1 MRWEPQTPR
10 EVSVALL
17 FFLYQNKKKEER
29 AMKKGNVYAT
39 NEGGIIKAPKAVKD
53 SPKSTVI
60 KGNDLRVGK
69 TK

>member
-1 MRWEPQTPR
+1 
-10 EVSVALL
+10 VALL

-60 KGNDLRVGK
+60 RATTCALEKPNNTSPRGRRRH
-69 TK
+69 